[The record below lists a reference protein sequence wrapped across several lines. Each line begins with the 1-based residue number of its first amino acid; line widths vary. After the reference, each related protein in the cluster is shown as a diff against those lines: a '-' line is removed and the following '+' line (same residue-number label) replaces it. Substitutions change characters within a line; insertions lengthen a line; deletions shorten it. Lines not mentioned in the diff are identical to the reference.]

1 MELTQEQAIQLVDN
15 IGLTLGL
22 ERHTDTMGCSYYAIS
37 NDTVVRI
44 SDHSTYLQ
52 TWVDNGTSSKPNLFS
67 IVIEVNPSKPNPNI
81 NSDTLFKVIE
91 YKHRLRSLL
100 NGEEYLELINA
111 IKGAIGNGGQFSN
124 PFGVKKKLLCSKY
137 SPKTDGENEQ
147 PIKESKTRKDMK
159 QNRIKL
165 TESRLKQMIAES
177 VRNVLKENGRI

>member
-1 MELTQEQAIQLVDN
+1 MFTSIVTNMYKKNA
-15 IGLTLGL
+15 
-22 ERHTDTMGCSYYAIS
+22 SYSGAFSLSYFSVNKSIVPIS

-91 YKHRLRSLL
+91 YKHRLRSPL

-124 PFGVKKKLLCSKY
+124 PFGVKKKLLY
-137 SPKTDGENEQ
+137 
-147 PIKESKTRKDMK
+147 
-159 QNRIKL
+159 
-165 TESRLKQMIAES
+165 A
-177 VRNVLKENGRI
+177 